1 MKTYEDYALA
11 YFDVMRSGQERGQSY
26 IAPQHIWITMQF
38 LADIGTAPYESDFD
52 KKMMSAFQ
60 GMPPESVELFLSDI
74 QKTIEMIKR
83 EGGD

>member
-38 LADIGTAPYESDFD
+38 LEDIHTEPFAPDFEQKLAD
-52 KKMMSAFQ
+52 AFKD
-60 GMPPESVELFLSDI
+60 MPSNSVALFRADI
-74 QKTIEMIKR
+74 QKTIETIQKG
-83 EGGD
+83 EG